1 MSETVAAGVGY
12 PPPLPHEP
20 IAELFSDVYW
30 VQGSV
35 RFGPGVRFNRNMMV
49 LRHDDALT
57 IISPVRLSAE
67 GETALDAL
75 GTVKHV
81 VRIGNYHG
89 MDDRYYVD
97 HYGAEYW
104 AQEGSSVYPEP
115 KPDHVLTEGAEL
127 PVPDADFIQYGET
140 KFPEGAIHLKRH
152 GGLLITA
159 DSVPNHERW
168 PYTSIMAWLIMH
180 AMGFGAKLLIGPPWK
195 KMMTPEG
202 GLVAS
207 RFRPPARARVR
218 SPNRRPRPTLPR
230 RCESEASSGGR
241 DSVRISGKY
250 PGRFHI
256 IRLILPR
263 ID

>member
-1 MSETVAAGVGY
+1 MSETVAAGGDY

-20 IAELFSDVYW
+20 IAELFPDIYW

-35 RFGPGVRFNRNMMV
+35 RFGRGVTFNRNMVV
-49 LRHDDALT
+49 LRHDDTLT

-89 MDDRYYVD
+89 MDDCYYVD

-104 AQEGSSVYPEP
+104 AQEGSSVYPAP
-115 KPDHVLTEGAEL
+115 KPDRVLMEGAKL
-127 PVPDADFIQYGET
+127 SVPDADFIQFRET

-159 DSVPNHERW
+159 DSVQNHERW

-180 AMGFGAKLLIGPPWK
+180 AMGFRAKLLIGPPWK
-195 KMMTPEG
+195 KMMTQEG
-202 GLVAS
+202 GSL
-207 RFRPPARARVR
+207 RPDFDRLLA
-218 SPNRRPRPTLPR
+218 L
-230 RCESEASSGGR
+230 EFDHQIGGQGQLCR
-241 DSVRISGKY
+241 GGAKAKLQAAVETAFG
-250 PGRFHI
+250 
-256 IRLILPR
+256 
-263 ID
+263 